1 MKTLKKNLLAAG
13 LLLAATSVSAQKVMV
28 QDLETW
34 MGSLIS
40 KAIDN
45 KVEVTKSLGQERD
58 ILQEGT
64 SLKWRCD
71 MMTFTLSKKQR
82 PLLDEMIKAFEVN
95 GRENANC
102 YGINTL
108 TTGNPQNEG
117 TRNLMIGED
126 PNRYVTIGEQY
137 GNYINVNILDAADT
151 TKTHRYAYALEWK
164 EDRKGKVMARYIV
177 TYAKI
182 PSATSTIIRQDWP
195 YLEIGPSRI
204 PNDGPIQAPNK
215 ARVFF
220 LGKEYSVQQLDNVI
234 DEAQKREA
242 ETFKKVKE
250 DMKREA
256 ETYKK
261 VKEAIQREEEVA
273 KHMKTYVVWADSLH
287 HDTDPVTAVVLDLQQ
302 GKNITADDLLCNDN
316 ILLIFAQLK
325 KQYLAGQNTEFN
337 AISIF
342 NLCKRAHEYGFFSG
356 KNSKE
361 ELKQLKQEIVSLID
375 KTPKTDEGT
384 NVEQRIYLGLA
395 LSQLEKI
402 E

>member
-1 MKTLKKNLLAAG
+1 MKTIMKSLLTAG
-13 LLLAATSVSAQKVMV
+13 LLLAATAASAQRV
-28 QDLETW
+28 QKLEDW

-64 SLKWRCD
+64 PLKWRCD
-71 MMTFTLSKKQR
+71 IYTFMLPKKQR
-82 PLLDEMIKAFEVN
+82 PLFDEMIKAFEAN
-95 GRENANC
+95 GREDPNC
-102 YGINTL
+102 YGVNSM
-108 TTGNPQNEG
+108 TTGNPQREG
-117 TRNLMIGED
+117 KRNLMVGED
-126 PNRYVTIGEQY
+126 MNRYVTIGEQY

-164 EDRKGKVMARYIV
+164 EDHKGKVFARYIV
-177 TYAKI
+177 TYARI
-182 PSATSTIIRQDWP
+182 PSAASTIIRQDWP
-195 YLEIGPSRI
+195 YLELGPSRI
-204 PNDGPIQAPNK
+204 PKGGPVQAPNK

-220 LGKEYSVQQLDNVI
+220 LGKEYSVQQLDSVI
-234 DEAQKREA
+234 DEARQ
-242 ETFKKVKE
+242 
-250 DMKREA
+250 REA

-261 VKEAIQREEEVA
+261 VKEAIQREAEA
-273 KHMKTYVVWADSLH
+273 SKQMRSFVVWADSLH
-287 HDTDPVTAVVLDLQQ
+287 HDTDPVTAVVLNLQQ

-337 AISIF
+337 AISIY
-342 NLCKRAHEYGFFSG
+342 NLCKQAHEFGFFTG
-356 KNSKE
+356 KYSEE
-361 ELKQLKQEIVSLID
+361 ELKQLKQEISNLID

-384 NVEQRIYLGLA
+384 NVDQRIYLGLA
-395 LSQLEKI
+395 LSHLEKI

>member
-1 MKTLKKNLLAAG
+1 MKTIMKSLLTAG
-13 LLLAATSVSAQKVMV
+13 LLLAATAASAQRV
-28 QDLETW
+28 QKLEDW

-64 SLKWRCD
+64 PLKWRCD
-71 MMTFTLSKKQR
+71 IYTFMLPKKQR
-82 PLLDEMIKAFEVN
+82 PLFDEMIKAFEAN
-95 GRENANC
+95 GREDPNC
-102 YGINTL
+102 YGVNSM
-108 TTGNPQNEG
+108 TTGNPQREG
-117 TRNLMIGED
+117 KRNLMVGED
-126 PNRYVTIGEQY
+126 MNRYVTIGEQY

-164 EDRKGKVMARYIV
+164 EDHKGKVFARYIV

-182 PSATSTIIRQDWP
+182 PSATSSIIRQDWP

-215 ARVFF
+215 ARVFY
-220 LGKEYSVQQLDNVI
+220 LGKEYSVQQLDDVI

-242 ETFKKVKE
+242 ETFKRVKE

-337 AISIF
+337 AISIY
-342 NLCKRAHEYGFFSG
+342 NLCKQAHEYGFFSG

-361 ELKQLKQEIVSLID
+361 ELKQLKQEITDLID

-384 NVEQRIYLGLA
+384 NVDQRIYLGLA

>member
-1 MKTLKKNLLAAG
+1 MKTIMKSLLTAG
-13 LLLAATSVSAQKVMV
+13 LLLAATAASAQRV
-28 QDLETW
+28 QKLEDW

-64 SLKWRCD
+64 PLKWRCD
-71 MMTFTLSKKQR
+71 IYTFMLPKKQR
-82 PLLDEMIKAFEVN
+82 PLFDEMIKAFEAN
-95 GRENANC
+95 GREDPNC
-102 YGINTL
+102 YGVNSM
-108 TTGNPQNEG
+108 TTGNPQREG
-117 TRNLMIGED
+117 KRNLMVGED
-126 PNRYVTIGEQY
+126 MNRYVTIGEQY

-164 EDRKGKVMARYIV
+164 EDHKGKVFARYIV

-182 PSATSTIIRQDWP
+182 PSATSSIIRQDWP

-204 PNDGPIQAPNK
+204 PKGGPVQAPNK

-220 LGKEYSVQQLDNVI
+220 LGKEYSVQQLDSVI
-234 DEAQKREA
+234 DEARQ
-242 ETFKKVKE
+242 
-250 DMKREA
+250 REA

-261 VKEAIQREEEVA
+261 VKEAIQREAESS
-273 KHMKTYVVWADSLH
+273 KQIKSFVVWADSLH

-325 KQYLAGQNTEFN
+325 RQYLAGQNTEFN
-337 AISIF
+337 AISIY
-342 NLCKRAHEYGFFSG
+342 NLCKQAHEFGFFTG
-356 KNSKE
+356 KYSEE
-361 ELKQLKQEIVSLID
+361 ELKQLKQEISNLID

-395 LSQLEKI
+395 LSHLEKI

>member
-1 MKTLKKNLLAAG
+1 MKTIMKSLLTAG
-13 LLLAATSVSAQKVMV
+13 LLLAATAASAQRV
-28 QDLETW
+28 QKLEDW

-64 SLKWRCD
+64 PLKWRCD
-71 MMTFTLSKKQR
+71 IYTFMLPKKQR
-82 PLLDEMIKAFEVN
+82 PLFDEMIKAFEAN
-95 GRENANC
+95 GREDPNC
-102 YGINTL
+102 YGVNSM
-108 TTGNPQNEG
+108 TTGNPQREG
-117 TRNLMIGED
+117 KRNLMVGED
-126 PNRYVTIGEQY
+126 MNRYVTIGEQY

-164 EDRKGKVMARYIV
+164 EDHKGKVFARYIV

-204 PNDGPIQAPNK
+204 PKGGPVQAPNK

-220 LGKEYSVQQLDNVI
+220 LGKEYSVQQLYSVI
-234 DEAQKREA
+234 DEARQRE
-242 ETFKKVKE
+242 E
-250 DMKREA
+250 

-261 VKEAIQREEEVA
+261 VKEAIQREAEA
-273 KHMKTYVVWADSLH
+273 SKQMRSFVVWADSLH
-287 HDTDPVTAVVLDLQQ
+287 HDTDPVTAVVLNLQQ

-325 KQYLAGQNTEFN
+325 RQYLAGQNTEFN
-337 AISIF
+337 AISIY
-342 NLCKRAHEYGFFSG
+342 NLCKQAHEFGFFTG
-356 KNSKE
+356 KYSEE
-361 ELKQLKQEIVSLID
+361 ELKQLKQEISNLID

-395 LSQLEKI
+395 LSHLEKI

>member
-1 MKTLKKNLLAAG
+1 MKTIMKSLLTAG
-13 LLLAATSVSAQKVMV
+13 LLLAATAASAQRV
-28 QDLETW
+28 QKLEDW

-64 SLKWRCD
+64 PLKWRCD
-71 MMTFTLSKKQR
+71 IYTFMLPKKQR
-82 PLLDEMIKAFEVN
+82 PLFDEMIKAFEAN
-95 GRENANC
+95 GREDPNC
-102 YGINTL
+102 YGVNSM
-108 TTGNPQNEG
+108 TTGNPQREG
-117 TRNLMIGED
+117 KRNLMVGED
-126 PNRYVTIGEQY
+126 MNRYVTIGEQY

-164 EDRKGKVMARYIV
+164 EDHKGKVFARYIV

-182 PSATSTIIRQDWP
+182 PSATSSIIRQDWP

-204 PNDGPIQAPNK
+204 PKGGPVQAPNK

-220 LGKEYSVQQLDNVI
+220 LGKEYSVQLLDSVI
-234 DEAQKREA
+234 DEARQ
-242 ETFKKVKE
+242 
-250 DMKREA
+250 REA

-261 VKEAIQREEEVA
+261 VKEAIQREAEA
-273 KHMKTYVVWADSLH
+273 SKQMRSFVVWADSLH
-287 HDTDPVTAVVLDLQQ
+287 HDTDPVTAVVLNLQQ

-337 AISIF
+337 AISIY
-342 NLCKRAHEYGFFSG
+342 NLCKQAHEFGFFTG
-356 KNSKE
+356 KYSEE
-361 ELKQLKQEIVSLID
+361 ELKQLKQEIASLID

-395 LSQLEKI
+395 LSHLEKI

>member
-1 MKTLKKNLLAAG
+1 MKTIMKSLLTAG
-13 LLLAATSVSAQKVMV
+13 LLLAATAASAQRV
-28 QDLETW
+28 QKLEDW

-64 SLKWRCD
+64 PLKWRCD
-71 MMTFTLSKKQR
+71 IYTFMLPKKQR
-82 PLLDEMIKAFEVN
+82 PLFDEMIKAFEAN
-95 GRENANC
+95 GREDPNC
-102 YGINTL
+102 YGVNSM
-108 TTGNPQNEG
+108 TTGNPQREG
-117 TRNLMIGED
+117 KRNLMVGED
-126 PNRYVTIGEQY
+126 MNRYVTIGEQY

-164 EDRKGKVMARYIV
+164 EDHKGKVFARYIV

-204 PNDGPIQAPNK
+204 PKGGPVQAPNK
-215 ARVFF
+215 ARVFY
-220 LGKEYSVQQLDNVI
+220 LGKEYSVQQLDSVI
-234 DEAQKREA
+234 DEARQ
-242 ETFKKVKE
+242 
-250 DMKREA
+250 REA

-261 VKEAIQREEEVA
+261 VKEAIQREAEA
-273 KHMKTYVVWADSLH
+273 SKQMRSFVVWADSLH
-287 HDTDPVTAVVLDLQQ
+287 HDTDPVTAVVLNLQQ

-337 AISIF
+337 AISIY
-342 NLCKRAHEYGFFSG
+342 NLCKQAHEFGFFTG
-356 KNSKE
+356 KYSEE
-361 ELKQLKQEIVSLID
+361 ELKQLKQEISNLID

-395 LSQLEKI
+395 LSQLKKI